1 VHQAM
6 KINFNQFYIQ
16 LGFVAL
22 VFTASISNSTAQI
35 NPLGAQYFHN
45 QYLANPAMAGYRGGM
60 RLNLGY
66 RNQSDNIPGSPK
78 NLSVTGDYG
87 TERVGVGIN
96 FFKDEAGLF
105 NRSRL
110 QGTYAYHLPLDDSQK
125 LHCGIS
131 LGIQTERLNNQAIVG
146 SPNDQVVISFNDQE
160 SILDGDFG
168 MAYTSSTF
176 SIMGSISNLSRQLKI
191 EDEQTADFGMFYT
204 AVGYKIKLT
213 DWHVEPKVAYRGFL
227 NFQNILDVGAEISTS
242 SDQLLFMSM
251 YHSNKTMSFGIS
263 YHQKKDWK
271 LFLMYNNPTQELKS
285 YATGTFEIGLQLILI
300 KKLINRDEFIY

>member
-1 VHQAM
+1 MHQAM

-191 EDEQTADFGMFYT
+191 EDQQTADFGMFYT
-204 AVGYKIKLT
+204 AIGYKIKLT
-213 DWHVEPKVAYRGFL
+213 DWHVEPKVAYRGVL

-251 YHSNKTMSFGIS
+251 YHSNKTMSFGMS
-263 YHQKKDWK
+263 YHQKKDWQ

-285 YATGTFEIGLQLILI
+285 YATGTFEIGLQLNLI
-300 KKLINRDEFIY
+300 KKK

>member
-1 VHQAM
+1 M

-87 TERVGVGIN
+87 TEKVGVGIN

>member
-1 VHQAM
+1 MYQAM

>member
-242 SDQLLFMSM
+242 SDQLLLMSM

>member
-1 VHQAM
+1 
-6 KINFNQFYIQ
+6 
-16 LGFVAL
+16 
-22 VFTASISNSTAQI
+22 
-35 NPLGAQYFHN
+35 
-45 QYLANPAMAGYRGGM
+45 
-60 RLNLGY
+60 
-66 RNQSDNIPGSPK
+66 
-78 NLSVTGDYG
+78 
-87 TERVGVGIN
+87 
-96 FFKDEAGLF
+96 
-105 NRSRL
+105 
-110 QGTYAYHLPLDDSQK
+110 LDDSQK

>member
-1 VHQAM
+1 
-6 KINFNQFYIQ
+6 
-16 LGFVAL
+16 
-22 VFTASISNSTAQI
+22 
-35 NPLGAQYFHN
+35 
-45 QYLANPAMAGYRGGM
+45 
-60 RLNLGY
+60 
-66 RNQSDNIPGSPK
+66 
-78 NLSVTGDYG
+78 
-87 TERVGVGIN
+87 
-96 FFKDEAGLF
+96 
-105 NRSRL
+105 
-110 QGTYAYHLPLDDSQK
+110 
-125 LHCGIS
+125 

-242 SDQLLFMSM
+242 SDQLLLMSM